1 MFSIDNLRCRS
12 AALDAEIQYLQNYIS
27 SHPITEHLTI
37 RKGDNDSF
45 YYSKKVVRQEG
56 GKKEKYLPQSEEN
69 EIKKLAYQK
78 YAPLRLK
85 DAIREKKAIER
96 MIRVF
101 SQEDS
106 VTKYMQKHPGVYAM
120 LKDWLWAKGDDDLLA
135 PDDEIRRKAEAW
147 KNLPYRRSQT
157 NPEWLKYPT
166 IIKGLQVRSKAEAD
180 IIGRFE
186 HFGAAYHYE
195 EYFDIPEHLLNLYR
209 RNSFDIHPDF
219 KCKNMRTGKV
229 YWWEHQGQW
238 DNPKYVADLPAREE
252 LLFQAGLVPWKNL
265 IITTETQELPL
276 DIQWV
281 DEIIRFYLL

>member
-1 MFSIDNLRCRS
+1 MFSIDNLHKKRDD
-12 AALDAEIQYLQNYIS
+12 LEKEIQSLKAFLANDDPAHLMIRHHANGSYYYTKKYRDENGKWKEDYLSQS
-27 SHPITEHLTI
+27 SI
-37 RKGDNDSF
+37 ND
-45 YYSKKVVRQEG
+45 
-56 GKKEKYLPQSEEN
+56 
-69 EIKKLAYQK
+69 IKKMAYRQ
-78 YAPLRLK
+78 YAAERLK
-85 DAIREKKAIER
+85 DALSEIKVINHILR
-96 MIRVF
+96 F
-101 SQEDS
+101 HTTDS
-106 VTKYMQKHPGVYAM
+106 HVKKYMQKHPGVYAM

-135 PDDEIRRKAEAW
+135 SDDEIRQKAEAW
-147 KNLPYRRSQT
+147 KNSPYKRSQT

-252 LLFQAGLVPWKNL
+252 LLFKAGLVPWKNL

-276 DIQWV
+276 DLQWV

>member
-1 MFSIDNLRCRS
+1 MFSIDNLHKKRDD
-12 AALDAEIQYLQNYIS
+12 LEKEIQSLKAFLANDDPAHLMIRHHANGSYYYTKKYRDENGKWKEDYLSQS
-27 SHPITEHLTI
+27 SI
-37 RKGDNDSF
+37 ND
-45 YYSKKVVRQEG
+45 
-56 GKKEKYLPQSEEN
+56 
-69 EIKKLAYQK
+69 IKKMAYRQ
-78 YAPLRLK
+78 YAAERLK
-85 DAIREKKAIER
+85 DALSEIKVINHILR
-96 MIRVF
+96 F
-101 SQEDS
+101 HTTDS
-106 VTKYMQKHPGVYAM
+106 HVKKYMQKHPGVYAM

-135 PDDEIRRKAEAW
+135 SDDEIRQKAEAW
-147 KNLPYRRSQT
+147 KNIPYKRSQT

-238 DNPKYVADLPAREE
+238 DNPKYVADLPVREE
-252 LLFQAGLVPWKNL
+252 LLFKAGLVPWKNL

-276 DIQWV
+276 DLQWV

>member
-1 MFSIDNLRCRS
+1 MFSIDNLHKKRND
-12 AALDAEIQYLQNYIS
+12 LEKEIQSLKAFLANGDPAHLMIRHHANGSYYYTKKYRDENGKWKEDYLSQS
-27 SHPITEHLTI
+27 SI
-37 RKGDNDSF
+37 ND
-45 YYSKKVVRQEG
+45 
-56 GKKEKYLPQSEEN
+56 
-69 EIKKLAYQK
+69 IKKMAYRQ
-78 YAPLRLK
+78 YAAERLK
-85 DAIREKKAIER
+85 DALSEMK
-96 MIRVF
+96 MINHILRF
-101 SQEDS
+101 HTTDS
-106 VTKYMQKHPGVYAM
+106 HVKKYMQKHPGMYAM

-147 KNLPYRRSQT
+147 KNIPYKRSQT
-157 NPEWLKYPT
+157 NPEWLIYPT

-195 EYFDIPEHLLNLYR
+195 EYFDIPDHLLNLYR

>member
-1 MFSIDNLRCRS
+1 
-12 AALDAEIQYLQNYIS
+12 
-27 SHPITEHLTI
+27 
-37 RKGDNDSF
+37 
-45 YYSKKVVRQEG
+45 
-56 GKKEKYLPQSEEN
+56 
-69 EIKKLAYQK
+69 
-78 YAPLRLK
+78 
-85 DAIREKKAIER
+85 
-96 MIRVF
+96 
-101 SQEDS
+101 
-106 VTKYMQKHPGVYAM
+106 M

-135 PDDEIRRKAEAW
+135 SDDEIRQKAEAW
-147 KNLPYRRSQT
+147 KNIPYKRSQT

-252 LLFQAGLVPWKNL
+252 LLFKAGLVPWKNL

-276 DIQWV
+276 DLQWV

>member
-1 MFSIDNLRCRS
+1 MFSIDNLHKKRDD
-12 AALDAEIQYLQNYIS
+12 LEKEIQSLKAFLANDDPAHLMIRHHANGSYYYTKKYRDENGKWKEDYLSQS
-27 SHPITEHLTI
+27 SI
-37 RKGDNDSF
+37 ND
-45 YYSKKVVRQEG
+45 
-56 GKKEKYLPQSEEN
+56 
-69 EIKKLAYQK
+69 IKKMAYRQ
-78 YAPLRLK
+78 YAAERLK
-85 DAIREKKAIER
+85 DALSEIKVINHILR
-96 MIRVF
+96 F
-101 SQEDS
+101 HTTDS
-106 VTKYMQKHPGVYAM
+106 HVKKYMQKHPGVYAM

-135 PDDEIRRKAEAW
+135 SDDEIRQKVEAW
-147 KNLPYRRSQT
+147 KNIPYKRSQT

-238 DNPKYVADLPAREE
+238 DNPKYVADLPAREA
-252 LLFQAGLVPWKNL
+252 LLFKAGLVPWKNL

-276 DIQWV
+276 DLQWV